1 MDKLPLPP
9 SYHKFVDKRQ
19 LLGVNNGY
27 NVLSNLAVFAP
38 AFYLLQKRNVKNIK
52 SKLLAFHITLI
63 AITSTYYH
71 MLPSNGR
78 VFWDMLSI
86 ATTHAILLSYFVEDK
101 VAITIYGLAIISV
114 IYWYSYNDLRPY
126 IVLLTGIPVYI
137 ISQIYDDERVKEYIG
152 PIIFSSV
159 FARYLEYND
168 ANVYRITNKVISGHT
183 AKHFSAGMALYLAIE
198 ILDKLGKL

>member
-1 MDKLPLPP
+1 
-9 SYHKFVDKRQ
+9 
-19 LLGVNNGY
+19 
-27 NVLSNLAVFAP
+27 
-38 AFYLLQKRNVKNIK
+38 
-52 SKLLAFHITLI
+52 
-63 AITSTYYH
+63 
-71 MLPSNGR
+71 
-78 VFWDMLSI
+78 MLSI

-101 VAITIYGLAIISV
+101 VAITIYGLGIISV

-168 ANVYRITNKVISGHT
+168 ANVYRITNKVMRGHT
-183 AKHFSAGMALYLAIE
+183 AKHFCAGMALYLAIE
-198 ILDKLGKL
+198 ILDKLTFCFLAKSSNKSIGPS